1 MIETTRYAYYPGC
14 CAKASAKEYDA
25 TTRLVCR
32 ALGIDLVELEDW
44 VCCGASSA
52 HSVDKLLGIALPAQE
67 LQSAARLNLDLVASC
82 SLCFSRL
89 KIAAHELKDENIR
102 NQVSEIL
109 DEKISGD
116 PKNGVK
122 HLLQVLESHMDK
134 IQIKKPFK
142 DLKVACYYGCL
153 LGRPKEIAEFEDEEN
168 PQVMDKII
176 SALGG
181 EPVEWAF
188 KAECCGGSH
197 IFTRQDIV
205 LKLSHRLLQQAK
217 QAGADCLAVVC
228 PVCHSNLDAMQKS
241 IDAEYKEEVDLPA
254 IYITQLIGLAAGLP
268 VKKLMFDKLFV
279 DPIPLLRRKGLV

>member
-1 MIETTRYAYYPGC
+1 
-14 CAKASAKEYDA
+14 
-25 TTRLVCR
+25 
-32 ALGIDLVELEDW
+32 
-44 VCCGASSA
+44 
-52 HSVDKLLGIALPAQE
+52 
-67 LQSAARLNLDLVASC
+67 
-82 SLCFSRL
+82 
-89 KIAAHELKDENIR
+89 
-102 NQVSEIL
+102 
-109 DEKISGD
+109 
-116 PKNGVK
+116 
-122 HLLQVLESHMDK
+122 MDK